1 MAISYKVSNAG
12 PIIYRHSNNNYLRG
26 KPVRKINIFA
36 ILLAFSFSDIT
47 WAQSTGH
54 IGHGGGSDD
63 KACVKAK
70 ISRYTPEHL
79 STVKPGSE
87 FSFFASG
94 SNGPGH
100 IHVSIKQQP
109 IDITF
114 EDKETFYIVRGKLP
128 EDIKNSMVRIS
139 VLLKAKSSKCDTE
152 GGWLLKVT
160 E

>member
-1 MAISYKVSNAG
+1 MQTIK
-12 PIIYRHSNNNYLRG
+12 
-26 KPVRKINIFA
+26 IFA
-36 ILLAFSFSDIT
+36 TLLALGFGNIS

-54 IGHGGGSDD
+54 IGHGGGSDGPS
-63 KACVKAK
+63 CIKAK

-79 STVKPGSE
+79 ATVAPGSE
-87 FSFFASG
+87 FSFAASG

-109 IDITF
+109 IDVQI
-114 EDKETFYIVRGKLP
+114 EDKETFYLVKGKLP
-128 EDIKNSMVRIS
+128 EDIKNTTVRIS
-139 VLLKAKSSKCDTE
+139 VTLKSKVNKCDTE